1 MIRIDDLVFRYPQG
15 EFELSVPAL
24 RIARGECVGVLGP
37 SGSGKTTLL
46 HLIAGI
52 TLPDCGAVHTGGTE
66 VSALSESERRD
77 FRIRRIGLV
86 FQEFELI
93 DYLSVLDNVLLP
105 YRINPLLRL
114 DASVRD
120 RAVRLIG
127 GVGLADRTGRLVT
140 QLSQGEK
147 QRVAVCRALIA
158 EPDLVLADE
167 PTGNLDPTNKGR
179 VLDILLD
186 YAKDHA
192 ATLLTVTHDR
202 DLLPRFDRLIDFE
215 TFVETPGAA
224 S

>member
-15 EFELSVPAL
+15 EFELGVPVL
-24 RIARGECVGVLGP
+24 RIARGERVGVLGP

-52 TLPDCGAVHTGGTE
+52 ALPDRGAVHTGGTE

-77 FRIRRIGLV
+77 FRIRNIGLV

-140 QLSQGEK
+140 QLWQGEK

-158 EPDLVLADE
+158 EPDLILADE

-179 VLDILLD
+179 VLDILLE
-186 YAKDHA
+186 YAKEHA

-215 TFVETPGAA
+215 TFVEAPGAA

>member
-15 EFELSVPAL
+15 EFELGVPAL
-24 RIARGECVGVLGP
+24 RIARGERVGVLGP

-52 TLPDCGAVHTGGTE
+52 ALPDRGAVHTGGIE

-77 FRIRRIGLV
+77 FRIRKIGLV

-105 YRINPLLRL
+105 FRINPGLRL
-114 DASVRD
+114 DAPVRE
-120 RAVRLIG
+120 RAARLLA
-127 GVGLADRTGRLVT
+127 GVGLADRTARLVT
-140 QLSQGEK
+140 RLSQGER

-158 EPDLVLADE
+158 EPDLILADE
-167 PTGNLDPTNKGR
+167 PTGNLDPANKGR

-186 YAKDHA
+186 YVDEHD
-192 ATLLTVTHDR
+192 ATLVPVTHDH
-202 DLLPRFDRLIDFE
+202 DLLPRFERLIDFK
-215 TFVETPGAA
+215 TFVSASGAA
-224 S
+224 